1 MSGNTSWCKCA
12 FDNSQAWHGD
22 STHDSEFEFI
32 LQGGDRVNFKELK
45 AEWRIQ
51 KYLAFNEFNKDRKT
65 ALVSIKSL
73 DFKHL
78 MQCFKPTWNKTF
90 GFVMRN
96 KRGWELEGTIL
107 FNRYALWQKIGFPAP
122 ERRTKELS
130 LSWRASTNIYNA
142 PSFPKIKRD
151 FDASAADAS
160 IIAPY
165 VASSGLN
172 PSSTNPEP
180 APTSLLGV
188 IPLRVQDA
196 MDFVKIMTKIS
207 GHEMLNTTQNIRMFD
222 YSKAITEWL
231 QENAAEKLERTRIT
245 SKNLHNLMGSSTGA
259 EGLRLMM
266 ERTAEGNDKEAAA
279 GDKRGQNKQKKTI
292 EVAALVTRGAAILK
306 TLEQRGR
313 QNSTASR
320 LTTSFRAHAFGSS
333 GKCIQAEEQ
342 SRGSRASSRSC
353 I

>member
-1 MSGNTSWCKCA
+1 
-12 FDNSQAWHGD
+12 
-22 STHDSEFEFI
+22 
-32 LQGGDRVNFKELK
+32 V
-45 AEWRIQ
+45 
-51 KYLAFNEFNKDRKT
+51 
-65 ALVSIKSL
+65 
-73 DFKHL
+73 
-78 MQCFKPTWNKTF
+78 
-90 GFVMRN
+90 
-96 KRGWELEGTIL
+96 
-107 FNRYALWQKIGFPAP
+107 
-122 ERRTKELS
+122 
-130 LSWRASTNIYNA
+130 
-142 PSFPKIKRD
+142 
-151 FDASAADAS
+151 
-160 IIAPY
+160 
-165 VASSGLN
+165 
-172 PSSTNPEP
+172 
-180 APTSLLGV
+180 
-188 IPLRVQDA
+188 
-196 MDFVKIMTKIS
+196 
-207 GHEMLNTTQNIRMFD
+207 
-222 YSKAITEWL
+222 ITEWL